1 MSLPKGVQTI
11 RKRLADGST
20 TAYYYWRATGTR
32 LPADPSS
39 PEFLRAIE
47 AAKRPGGDNK
57 PGTFGALLEEY
68 RHSTGYQN
76 LKQGTRNNYECA
88 INRLAGWHA
97 HPVEAIRRRDIMVLR
112 DGLASRAPQAANQL
126 VMVLS
131 ILLEFAV
138 EREYREANPCR
149 GINRLPGSHHNRWTE
164 DQVTYALTN
173 VPECYRRAIVLA
185 LHTGQREGDC
195 CAMRWSQYNG
205 RTIELTQEKT
215 GAKLQ
220 IPVTAQLKAEL
231 DVWRRDAT
239 AVTVLTNAGGR
250 PWVKRSFA
258 VMFSMMVRRHPPLVG
273 TVFHGLRM
281 TAAARLAEAG
291 CSAHEIAAIT
301 GHASLAMVQLYTR
314 GADQV
319 SRAVAAVQKLERAKN
334 AAVNP
339 AVNQPKTAG

>member
-1 MSLPKGVQTI
+1 MNLPKGVQTV

-20 TAYYYWRATGTR
+20 STYYYWRATGTR

-39 PEFLRAIE
+39 PEFLQAIE
-47 AAKRPGGDNK
+47 AAKHPGGTEK
-57 PGTFGALLEEY
+57 AGTLGALLVEY
-68 RHSTGYQN
+68 RRSVRYRA
-76 LKQGTRNNYECA
+76 LKQGTRDGYERA
-88 INRLAGWHA
+88 INRLSGWHD

-131 ILLEFAV
+131 VLMELAV

-149 GINRLPGSHHNRWTE
+149 GINRIAGNHHDRWTE
-164 DQVTYALTN
+164 DQVTYALAN
-173 VPECYRRAIVLA
+173 VPEQFRRAIVLA

-205 RTIELTQEKT
+205 HTIEVTQEKT

-220 IPVTAQLKAEL
+220 LPVTAQLKAEL
-231 DVWRRDAT
+231 DAWKRDAT
-239 AVTVLTNAGGR
+239 AITILTNAGGR
-250 PWVKRSFA
+250 PWVKRSFS
-258 VMFSMMVRRHPPLVG
+258 VMFSMLVQRHPVLSG
-273 TVFHGLRM
+273 CVFHGLRM

-319 SRAVAAVQKLERAKN
+319 SRAKAAVLKLERAQN
-334 AAVNP
+334 GFG
-339 AVNQPKTAG
+339 NQTGNRSKTAG